1 MAGLKKRQAAPEQ
14 EERSI
19 EEETKPWPIG
29 IAMEWPSPN
38 NPTTGPENGV
48 AMGNPAMPQCAPNP
62 CEFLRVFF
70 MVWWVD
76 PKCCRPSP
84 IASGIIHIAM
94 ENGWNGTFEQ
104 MIYLDL
110 KWWC

>member
-19 EEETKPWPIG
+19 EKETKPWPIG

-48 AMGNPAMPQCAPNP
+48 AMGNPAMPQCASNP

-70 MVWWVD
+70 MFGELIRNVVD
-76 PKCCRPSP
+76 LHP
-84 IASGIIHIAM
+84 
-94 ENGWNGTFEQ
+94 
-104 MIYLDL
+104 
-110 KWWC
+110 